1 LTVFRRLIEIGC
13 FNRRGK
19 NMTKDAGLVAP
30 QHPPTHLN
38 YEKECKDV
46 LAPLVL
52 DILAKAEAA
61 GWVRTQAAS
70 SIMYLGAMELKSK
83 S

>member
-1 LTVFRRLIEIGC
+1 
-13 FNRRGK
+13 
-19 NMTKDAGLVAP
+19 MAKDAGLTAP
-30 QHPPTHLN
+30 QHAPTNLN
-38 YEKECKDV
+38 YEKECREV
-46 LAPLVL
+46 LAPLVS

-70 SIMYLGAMELKSK
+70 SIMYLAAMELKLK